1 VREVREVVRVLA
13 GAGRAPAEGARGVGV
28 GGVLEGPGGGTVM
41 GWRECEDVLEL
52 SLVRMNKCATAEE
65 CRREVEGVL
74 ALVKERKLERLREEL
89 GVLG

>member
-1 VREVREVVRVLA
+1 
-13 GAGRAPAEGARGVGV
+13 
-28 GGVLEGPGGGTVM
+28 M

-52 SLVRMNKCATAEE
+52 ALVRMKGCTTAEE

-89 GVLG
+89 GVIG